1 MNVRLSINAAVQ
13 SPADLNF
20 HGDDLMPRAAK
31 PLQISPEELETLKS
45 NLGHA
50 DEALAERIR
59 IVMACAEESSNK
71 EIAARF
77 QVHER
82 TVAKWKKA
90 YQEKGINGLLSS
102 RGGSRKAKH
111 DGENLEEQ
119 ITALLTGATDDSGK
133 LWTIKA
139 LADETGASEYQIS
152 VILKKLNIS
161 LPRKPAWN
169 YQTSKMKSYPGS
181 PEIIGIYLTRKRY
194 AIVTAYH
201 KDGIVTSS
209 GEFCTG
215 NRALARNLKQ
225 SDEHLNLNALMNECL
240 FYRDDGKDETVT
252 LEDFIQ
258 KLVNEASSPD
268 LPRRNGSDDK
278 DPAGNQDPVRIGVFV
293 FSAEEFASHQI
304 WPANVDCCIFS
315 NRNEWLTKAHSWF
328 GARSSGDA
336 LGSFEFTTA
345 AIIRYLDR
353 SGKSAPCTPFIWS
366 SRIIR
371 TGAEESSDSGTGS
384 VAADELP
391 NSWLTLYEN
400 INKNAAAQSGFI
412 FFTKGK
418 NGIEFG
424 SVVNERP
431 LPDSDF
437 SFDSEEDF
445 LKSMNQLE
453 REMVSMRDKAGE
465 AAMKLY
471 IDKKVK
477 KKKQ

>member
-1 MNVRLSINAAVQ
+1 
-13 SPADLNF
+13 
-20 HGDDLMPRAAK
+20 MPRVSK
-31 PLQISPEELETLKS
+31 PLQVSPEELETLKS
-45 NLGHA
+45 NLAHA
-50 DEALAERIR
+50 DEGLAERIR
-59 IVMACAEESSNK
+59 IVMACSEENSNK
-71 EIAARF
+71 TVAARL
-77 QVHER
+77 HMDEH

-102 RGGSRKAKH
+102 HGGGRKAKH

-119 ITALLTGATDDSGK
+119 ITALLSGVNGSLGK
-133 LWTIKA
+133 SWTLKA
-139 LADETGASEYQIS
+139 LADKTGASEYQIS

-161 LPRKPAWN
+161 LSRKHVWN
-169 YQTSKMKSYPGS
+169 YQTSKTNSYPGS
-181 PEIIGIYLTRKRY
+181 PEIIGIYLTGKRR
-194 AIVTAYH
+194 AIVTAYRE
-201 KDGIVTSS
+201 DGIVTSS

-215 NRALARNLKQ
+215 NRTLALKLEQ
-225 SDEHLNLNALMNECL
+225 SDERLSRNALMTECG

-252 LEDFIQ
+252 LEDFIRR
-258 KLVNEASSPD
+258 LVNEGSHD
-268 LPRRNGSDDK
+268 LISGNGSADK
-278 DPAGNQDPVRIGVFV
+278 VPAGSPVPVMMGVFV
-293 FSAEEFASHQI
+293 FSEEQFASHQI

-336 LGSFEFTTA
+336 LVSFEFTTA

-384 VAADELP
+384 VAADELT

>member
-1 MNVRLSINAAVQ
+1 
-13 SPADLNF
+13 
-20 HGDDLMPRAAK
+20 MPRAAK
-31 PLQISPEELETLKS
+31 PLNVSPEELETLKS
-45 NLGHA
+45 NLARA

-90 YQEKGINGLLSS
+90 YQEKGINYLLSS
-102 RGGSRKAKH
+102 RGGGRKAKH
-111 DGENLEEQ
+111 DGDKLEEQ
-119 ITALLTGATDDSGK
+119 ITALLTGATDDSSK
-133 LWTIKA
+133 SWTIKA

-169 YQTSKMKSYPGS
+169 YQTSKTKSYPGS

-225 SDEHLNLNALMNECL
+225 SDEHLNLNVLMNECL
-240 FYRDDGKDETVT
+240 FYRDSGKDETVP
-252 LEDFIQ
+252 LEDFIRR
-258 KLVNEASSPD
+258 LINEASSPD
-268 LPRRNGSDDK
+268 LPSGNGSADK
-278 DPAGNQDPVRIGVFV
+278 DPAGKPAPVRIGVFV
-293 FSAEEFASHQI
+293 FSDEQFASRQI
-304 WPANVDCCIFS
+304 WPSNVDYCSFVNS
-315 NRNEWLTKAHSWF
+315 DEWLTTAHSWF
-328 GARSSGDA
+328 GARSSGNA
-336 LGSFEFTTA
+336 LAAFEETTA
-345 AIIRYLDR
+345 AITRYLERR
-353 SGKSAPCTPFIWS
+353 STRVPCLPFIWS

>member
-1 MNVRLSINAAVQ
+1 
-13 SPADLNF
+13 
-20 HGDDLMPRAAK
+20 MPRAAK
-31 PLQISPEELETLKS
+31 PLKVSPEELETLKS
-45 NLGHA
+45 NLARA

-90 YQEKGINGLLSS
+90 YQEKGINCLLSS

-119 ITALLTGATDDSGK
+119 ITALLTGATDDSSK
-133 LWTIKA
+133 SWTIKA

-169 YQTSKMKSYPGS
+169 YQTSKTKSYPGS

-215 NRALARNLKQ
+215 NRALARNLEKA
-225 SDEHLNLNALMNECL
+225 DEKISLNTLMNECGY
-240 FYRDDGKDETVT
+240 YRDDGKDETVT

-268 LPRRNGSDDK
+268 LSRRNGSADK

-336 LGSFEFTTA
+336 LVSFEFTTA
-345 AIIRYLDR
+345 AIIRYLERR
-353 SGKSAPCTPFIWS
+353 STRVPCLPFIWS
-366 SRIIR
+366 SRILR

-384 VAADELP
+384 ATANGCDGLL
-391 NSWLTLYEN
+391 SLLEN
-400 INKNAAAQSGFI
+400 IDKNAAAQSGFI

-431 LPDSDF
+431 ARP
-437 SFDSEEDF
+437 
-445 LKSMNQLE
+445 Q
-453 REMVSMRDKAGE
+453 
-465 AAMKLY
+465 
-471 IDKKVK
+471 
-477 KKKQ
+477 